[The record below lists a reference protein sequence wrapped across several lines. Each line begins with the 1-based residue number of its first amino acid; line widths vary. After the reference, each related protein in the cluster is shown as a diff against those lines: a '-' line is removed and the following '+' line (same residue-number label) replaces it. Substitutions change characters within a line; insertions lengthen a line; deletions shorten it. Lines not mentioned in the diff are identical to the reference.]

1 MKKRL
6 YDEFIERLTD
16 VNDETKTQEEHYRLG
31 VEFRGWKQGV
41 EDALGQRFN
50 GDFYYIE
57 LFDSGAI
64 QERPIC
70 CGEFLDWKS
79 RAA

>member
-1 MKKRL
+1 
-6 YDEFIERLTD
+6 
-16 VNDETKTQEEHYRLG
+16 
-31 VEFRGWKQGV
+31 
-41 EDALGQRFN
+41 
-50 GDFYYIE
+50 